1 MMMAVMSVMVA
12 PPSPNKIIIIKCSP
26 TKTIQPTCREENGAK
41 VQLFEEELQPD
52 EQPPPFFI
60 MIIIMMIIVNPR
72 QLPPCILSYD
82 SDNGHVDC
90 CLLGFF

>member
-1 MMMAVMSVMVA
+1 MGCCMMMAVMSVMVA

-52 EQPPPFFI
+52 EQPPPFLY
-60 MIIIMMIIVNPR
+60 N
-72 QLPPCILSYD
+72 
-82 SDNGHVDC
+82 DNNDDDNC
-90 CLLGFF
+90 DT

>member
-1 MMMAVMSVMVA
+1 MQAQQQEQPQCALQRGEGEAVDCCMMMAVMSVMVA

-52 EQPPPFFI
+52 EQMPPFLY
-60 MIIIMMIIVNPR
+60 N
-72 QLPPCILSYD
+72 
-82 SDNGHVDC
+82 DNNDDDNC
-90 CLLGFF
+90 DT

>member
-1 MMMAVMSVMVA
+1 MSVMVA

-60 MIIIMMIIVNPR
+60 MIIMMMIIVIPR
-72 QLPPCILSYD
+72 QLPLS
-82 SDNGHVDC
+82 
-90 CLLGFF
+90 FFFYNYNNCEF